1 MLRCCILSLFVVLG
15 GCASQRQT
23 QEQQAAARAAIDA
36 DGDAK
41 CRSFGLEP
49 GSPGYVQ
56 CRMTLDQ
63 TRTQTDAVQEAR
75 RQQAYSR
82 VIDDNSIIAGQ
93 SQR

>member
-1 MLRCCILSLFVVLG
+1 MLRCCILSLLLMLG
-15 GCASQRQT
+15 GCASQQQI
-23 QEQQAAARAAIDA
+23 QERQAAAKAATEA

-63 TRTQTDAVQEAR
+63 TRTQIDATQEAR
-75 RQQAYSR
+75 SQEAYSR
-82 VIDDNSIIAGQ
+82 VINDNSLITGQ